1 MYVYSYEKLVA
12 ICSQLYT
19 YICKP
24 VSSSERLLF
33 LVNNRQLVD
42 LDSEKEVSTRKRTG
56 VKKKKKKN
64 FCELTQKL
72 QYTLQNL
79 IDLKRFLQIKLYENR
94 GSDENY
100 LP

>member
-1 MYVYSYEKLVA
+1 MYLYSYEQLVA

-24 VSSSERLLF
+24 VSSQQRLF
-33 LVNNRQLVD
+33 LANNRQLVN

-56 VKKKKKKN
+56 VKKKN
-64 FCELTQKL
+64 TDSGEFTQKKHTV
-72 QYTLQNL
+72 QTL
-79 IDLKRFLQIKLYENR
+79 IDLRGFQQIKLYENR

-100 LP
+100 LH

>member
-12 ICSQLYT
+12 ICSYLYT

-24 VSSSERLLF
+24 VSSSEHRLF

-64 FCELTQKL
+64 TNFCELTKTL

-79 IDLKRFLQIKLYENR
+79 IDLKRFL
-94 GSDENY
+94 
-100 LP
+100 

>member
-1 MYVYSYEKLVA
+1 MYVCSYEKLVA

-24 VSSSERLLF
+24 VSSEHWLS

-42 LDSEKEVSTRKRTG
+42 LDSEKEGLTRKRTG
-56 VKKKKKKN
+56 VKKKKH
-64 FCELTQKL
+64 KL
-72 QYTLQNL
+72 WLVDSKITYILQNL
-79 IDLKRFLQIKLYENR
+79 IDLKRFQQIKSHENR
-94 GSDENY
+94 GGDENY